1 MPLGA
6 ALSETLASFATA
18 SHSFWAEAISL
29 NKLVIQEDIGI
40 VIILHACPTNGNHSI
55 QMPIVHLS
63 SKNMTQRHSQIPK
76 RKPRNQDQHL
86 NETQ

>member
-6 ALSETLASFATA
+6 AFSETLASLASA

-29 NKLVIQEDIGI
+29 NKLVVQEDVGI
-40 VIILHACPTNGNHSI
+40 VIIFHACPINGNHSL

-63 SKNMTQRHSQIPK
+63 SKNMGTTSFTDSQKKTQ
-76 RKPRNQDQHL
+76 KPGSAS
-86 NETQ
+86 